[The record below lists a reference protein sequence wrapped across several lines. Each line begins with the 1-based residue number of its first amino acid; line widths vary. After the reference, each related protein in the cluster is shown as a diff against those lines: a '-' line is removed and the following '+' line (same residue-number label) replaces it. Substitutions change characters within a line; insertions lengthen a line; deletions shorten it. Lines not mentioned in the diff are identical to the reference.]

1 MQSSGTQTL
10 IGYQMLLLISEGADT
25 YLTMVMLLDIKIK
38 TTFVENECSGSQ
50 KGEIIQMS
58 FSGVNS

>member
-25 YLTMVMLLDIKIK
+25 YLTMVMLLDIKIM
-38 TTFVENECSGSQ
+38 TTFVENECSCSQ
-50 KGEIIQMS
+50 NGK
-58 FSGVNS
+58 